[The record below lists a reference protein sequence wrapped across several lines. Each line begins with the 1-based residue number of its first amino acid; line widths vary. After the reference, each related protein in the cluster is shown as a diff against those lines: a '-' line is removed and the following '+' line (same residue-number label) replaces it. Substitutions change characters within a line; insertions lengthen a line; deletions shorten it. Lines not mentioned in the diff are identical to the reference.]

1 MITAHVHSCDGTNV
15 QRCLSSIPHMIS
27 IAPVLSA
34 SLRRYYPVQVIRV
47 SRSCPLVANGPQSQ
61 HPLPQH
67 SIGTIVNYCKNYELS
82 IPGGVSDLIGSL
94 ITSPFS
100 DFN

>member
-67 SIGTIVNYCKNYELS
+67 LVSTIIKYCNDRDLSMKGRSVLTKN
-82 IPGGVSDLIGSL
+82 
-94 ITSPFS
+94 
-100 DFN
+100 